1 MSKAR
6 LVYIMS
12 LRNAAADQAGQYIDY
27 KGGQRYMKSPLEY
40 LAGALDRTPLG
51 DAYSLEAVLFDDD
64 EGSPRDREALQAYGF
79 GFDPARRWIHPGE
92 LQVQGRRV
100 NDMFH
105 NVPSTYRRLPLD
117 AAAERATGKKE
128 FEQRLLERLH
138 ALEADL
144 VVLDGL
150 LVILDRLARP
160 ESPFFRRIV
169 NIHPGITR
177 LESPFERRGA
187 RATLD
192 ALYGAR
198 GQRVVDWQ
206 TRETVAV
213 EPVRKTGASFH
224 YVDTGIDSGEV
235 IFDVLGTDIDPED
248 TILELRWN
256 NFNHSLFPAL
266 HQGLALM
273 AETVDA

>member
-1 MSKAR
+1 MTKKN
-6 LVYIMS
+6 LVYLWSM
-12 LRNAAADQAGQYIDY
+12 RNAAADRAGQYIPY
-27 KGGQRYMKSPLEY
+27 KGDQRYMKSPLEY

-64 EGSPRDREALQAYGF
+64 EGSPRDREVLQAYGF

-117 AAAERATGKKE
+117 AAAERAVGKKE

-187 RATLD
+187 WATLD